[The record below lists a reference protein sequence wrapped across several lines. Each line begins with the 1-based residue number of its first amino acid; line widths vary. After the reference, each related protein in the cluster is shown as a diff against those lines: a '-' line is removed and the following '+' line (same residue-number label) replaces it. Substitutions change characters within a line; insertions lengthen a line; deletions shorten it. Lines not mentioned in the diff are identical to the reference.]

1 MRLSRRRGTGTT
13 KRIWL
18 LAWPAILSFFAMS
31 VQAISFIK
39 IAATIGPDA
48 VAVVSSGVR
57 IWMLLQALQM
67 ALAVAATA
75 LVARAW
81 GAGDRA
87 HAGGVAVNGVVG
99 AVVLGAVTG
108 LPVIFFARPIA
119 EAFGLPETVTTTLVQ
134 FIVWSGIFNATNSL
148 RFVMEASLRATGD
161 VRTPMLF
168 TFLVTGIGIVIGVLF
183 SHGAGDWDGLGVQGL
198 VIGSGVATI
207 ICYFSLLV
215 IWLRGKRPL
224 RPNKSCLRDIRV
236 WRTFWVVGW
245 PTALEQAVLQVSIMA
260 YVIILARFGTAVFA
274 AYGISTML
282 MFLPITIGI
291 GFSSAAATLV
301 GQRMGAGDVSGA
313 KRAGAR
319 ALVLAFGCMSITGI
333 LTWIFADSLAALMI
347 ADPVVQAWVAKFL
360 ILIAVM
366 QPLIAID
373 FALSGSLRGA
383 GDTRYPMSVTL
394 FSQLLA
400 RLGMGYVLAEL
411 GFSPTFIAAAMIADY
426 SLKSVLLIWRFFG
439 TDRWQT
445 AMNARVA

>member
-18 LAWPAILSFFAMS
+18 LAWPAILSFFAMA

-67 ALAVAATA
+67 AIAVAATA

-81 GAGDRA
+81 GAGERS
-87 HAGGVAVNGVVG
+87 HAGGVAINGVVG
-99 AVVLGAVTG
+99 AVALGATTG

-134 FIVWSGIFNATNSL
+134 FIIWSGIFNATNSL

-168 TFLVTGIGIVIGVLF
+168 TFLVTGIGIIIGIFF
-183 SHGAGDWDGLGVQGL
+183 SHGAAGWSGFGVLGL

-207 ICYFSLLV
+207 LCYVSLLA

-224 RPNKSCLRDIRV
+224 QPNKSCLREIAV

-245 PTALEQAVLQVSIMA
+245 PSALEQAVLQLSIMA
-260 YVIILARFGTAVFA
+260 YVIILARFGTAVYA

-301 GQRMGAGDVSGA
+301 GQRMGAGDISGA

-319 ALVLAFGCMSITGI
+319 ALLLAVGFMTMTGI
-333 LTWIFADSLAALMI
+333 LTFIFAEGLAAIMI
-347 ADPVVQAWVAKFL
+347 DDPIVQKWVAKFL
-360 ILIAVM
+360 VLIAVM

-383 GDTRYPMSVTL
+383 GDTRFPMSVTL
-394 FSQLLA
+394 FSQLIA
-400 RLGMGYVLAEL
+400 RLGMGYVLAET
-411 GFSPTFIAAAMIADY
+411 GFSPVYIAAAMVADY
-426 SLKSVLLIWRFFG
+426 GLKSLLLIWRFFG

-445 AMNARVA
+445 AMLARVA